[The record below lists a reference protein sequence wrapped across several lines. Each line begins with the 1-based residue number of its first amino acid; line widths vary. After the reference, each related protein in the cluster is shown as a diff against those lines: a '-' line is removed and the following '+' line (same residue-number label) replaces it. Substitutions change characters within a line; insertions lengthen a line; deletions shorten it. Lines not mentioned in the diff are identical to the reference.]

1 MKRRDFLKSTLPAA
15 SLANIGLQPDRSQAH
30 AKESPADCYDLIVI
44 GGTLAGCFAAIH
56 AARKGLKVLLVERRT
71 FLATEITA
79 PLRSWLNRKRYAELT
94 PELKDLLLPEAE
106 QSEVGVPFDPENPSS
121 VFGDEIP
128 LLAGSVKK
136 QFMQA
141 LLKANVHVL
150 VGTGVCGVL
159 ADGDQKIASGLV
171 VASKFGLHVAKA
183 KRIVDASLP
192 DATPKSPRVS
202 YAVEVYGVAKDT
214 DFKIPV
220 PESLGLLGNTVTLHR
235 GKRKP
240 GQCFLEF
247 HFRPA
252 QDDIEHEARLRTEVV
267 FAHLVKNHR
276 GFAKGSIVQ
285 LAWQTAT
292 NNSQASRSQPYVN
305 YAQLTH
311 APTFDL
317 SCQDIIAADAK
328 ARKCVDEQSELPTD
342 APCESV
348 FVESAQIPI
357 AECRI
362 EPENDHGSDYLLQ
375 KLTLP
380 VERLLPAKLHAD
392 VLVAG
397 GGTAGAMAAM
407 GSVQEGARTITVE
420 YLPDLGG
427 TSTIGRVTGYYWGYK
442 ETRFYKTINDDVSA
456 QGRLAGRCSKAVAR
470 MLHYRK
476 QATQAGGTLLTG
488 ATTCG
493 VVKDGQKVKGL
504 LVERAGR
511 LFAIEANVVID
522 ATGDGDVAAFAGAD
536 YEVGN
541 HRMQCTQNYSQWD
554 VNPGDKSWEG
564 SSTNRDHDILWS
576 HFLSEWQRGYQLTH
590 QQAHHYDFTP
600 FLTVRECRRITGN
613 YTISL
618 RDVVLNR
625 RHADTICLANSDF
638 DPHFFGDTAY
648 TRAGCLLPH
657 GFSAVVEIPYRAILP
672 RGIEGLL
679 ISAKAI
685 SQTHNA
691 LQFTR
696 MSFDIMTLGYV
707 TGRIAAMCVRAGTEP
722 QQFDVSTLQAEL
734 RGLKILP
741 EESPKEASRSP
752 VAESVAR
759 HIADLVADEED
770 KPESLLRIMMY
781 SAQTAE
787 PALRE
792 AYNVAKNTT
801 QKLRLAKAL
810 AWFGHPVGNA
820 LIQEEMKSLFQEEQA
835 EENLP
840 REYYREDKATSY
852 WTINQNIAL
861 LGMSGNPAVLP
872 EILALADALKLDNP
886 PVVQK
891 TRYNQG
897 RIDLRLIPY
906 YNRIVNLCFAI
917 ERMPHANA
925 IATLDR
931 FLDDRFIGGCVSR
944 TREKAGNLIYGG
956 ILESRLAATQ
966 ARCGSKRGL
975 AILAAYLEDVHP
987 MLRSYAHQELKSILK
1002 QDFGISLAS
1011 WKMHVEGL
1019 PACLATTSRDASM
1032 AEW

>member
-15 SLANIGLQPDRSQAH
+15 SLAHVGFQTAPSEART
-30 AKESPADCYDLIVI
+30 KESVSEGYDLIVV
-44 GGTLAGCFAAIH
+44 GGTLAGCFAAMH
-56 AARKGLKVLLVERRT
+56 AARNGLKVLLVERRT

-79 PLRSWLNRKRYAELT
+79 PLRPWLRRDGYAKLT
-94 PELKDLLLPEAE
+94 PKLREFFLPDAE
-106 QSEVGVPFDPENPSS
+106 QNEVRVPFDPEASSS
-121 VFGDEIP
+121 VFGDDVP

-136 QFMQA
+136 QFMQG
-141 LLKANVHVL
+141 LLEENVHVL

-159 ADGDQKIASGLV
+159 ANGDQKVASGLV
-171 VASKFGLHVAKA
+171 LASKFGLHVAKA
-183 KRIVDASLP
+183 KRIIDASLSDSAP
-192 DATPKSPRVS
+192 TSPQVA
-202 YAVEVYGVAKDT
+202 YTVEVYGVAKDT
-214 DFKIPV
+214 DSEIDV
-220 PESLGLLGNTVTLHR
+220 PESLDLLDNMVMLHR

-247 HFRPA
+247 RFKPA
-252 QDDIEHEARLRTEVV
+252 QDDVEHEARLRTESV
-267 FAHLVKNHR
+267 FAHLVKKHK
-276 GFAKGSIVQ
+276 GFAKVTIVQ
-285 LAWQTAT
+285 LAWQTT
-292 NNSQASRSQPYVN
+292 GGERTSGSQPYAN
-305 YAQLTH
+305 YVQLPSE
-311 APTFDL
+311 AAFDL
-317 SCQDIIAADAK
+317 SCQDIIDVEAK
-328 ARKCVDEQSELPTD
+328 ARECIDERSKPATD
-342 APCESV
+342 ARAEFVVIESG
-348 FVESAQIPI
+348 SIPVG
-357 AECRI
+357 ECRM
-362 EPENDHGSDYLLQ
+362 EPHDDPGSDYLLE
-375 KLTLP
+375 KITLP
-380 VERLLPAKLHAD
+380 VQRLLPAELRAD
-392 VLVAG
+392 VVVAG
-397 GGTAGAMAAM
+397 GGTAGAMAAL

-442 ETRFYKTINDDVSA
+442 ETRFFKTINDDVSA
-456 QGRLAGRCSKAVAR
+456 QGRLAGRCTKAVAR

-488 ATTCG
+488 AITCG

-511 LFAIEANVVID
+511 LFAIEADVVID

-554 VNPGDKSWEG
+554 VNAGVKSWEG

-576 HFLSEWQRGYQLTH
+576 HLLSEWQRGYQLTH
-590 QQAHHYDFTP
+590 QQAHYYDFTP
-600 FLTVRECRRITGN
+600 FLTVRECRRVVGD

-618 RDVVLNR
+618 RDVVLGR
-625 RHADTICLANSDF
+625 RHADAICLANSDF
-638 DPHFFGDTAY
+638 DPHYFGDTAF

-672 RGIEGLL
+672 RGQEGLL

-707 TGRIAAMCVRAGTEP
+707 TGRIAAMCVRTGIAP
-722 QQFDVSTLQAEL
+722 RQFDVSSLQGDL
-734 RGLKILP
+734 RELKIL
-741 EESPKEASRSP
+741 SEASAPSKTP
-752 VAESVAR
+752 VAESVAQ
-759 HIADLVADEED
+759 HVADLREG
-770 KPESLLRIMMY
+770 KPESLLRITMH

-792 AYNVAKNTT
+792 AFKSTESAS
-801 QKLRLAKAL
+801 QKLGLAKAL
-810 AWFGHPVGNA
+810 AWFGDPAGNKFIA
-820 LIQEEMKSLFQEEQA
+820 EEMKALFQKEQA
-835 EENLP
+835 EGKLP

-852 WTINQNIAL
+852 WTINQDIAL
-861 LGMSGNPAVLP
+861 LGMSGDPAVLP
-872 EILALADALKLDNP
+872 EILALADALELDNP

-891 TRYNQG
+891 TKYNQG

-917 ERMPHANA
+917 ERLPDATANA
-925 IATLDR
+925 TLNR
-931 FLDDRFIGGCVSR
+931 FLDDRFICGCVSR
-944 TREKAGNLIYGG
+944 TREEAGDKIYGG
-956 ILESRLAATQ
+956 ILESRLAATL

-975 AILAAYLEDVHP
+975 SILAAYLDDVHP
-987 MLRSYAHQELKSILK
+987 MLVSYARQELAAILK
-1002 QDFGISLAS
+1002 EDFGEDCAK
-1011 WKMHVEGL
+1011 WKTCIDGL
-1019 PACLATTSRDASM
+1019 PKQGTPTPRETTL